1 VILSGRRAEPHP
13 SARNWRGRR
22 TARLARLHAV
32 LAPRLETV
40 FACFGVRGA
49 DFALLATLVR
59 LAAES
64 VSEVLADPG
73 ARCGCYI
80 AIAS

>member
-1 VILSGRRAEPHP
+1 
-13 SARNWRGRR
+13 
-22 TARLARLHAV
+22 
-32 LAPRLETV
+32 V